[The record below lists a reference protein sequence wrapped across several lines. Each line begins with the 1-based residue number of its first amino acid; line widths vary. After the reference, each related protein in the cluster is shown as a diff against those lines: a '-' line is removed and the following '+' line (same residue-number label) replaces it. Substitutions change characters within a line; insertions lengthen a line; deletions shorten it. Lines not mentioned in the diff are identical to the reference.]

1 MSSLIP
7 EYEYDIF
14 ISYRQKDNKGDMW
27 VSEFVEALKT
37 ELESTFKEDIS
48 VYFDINPHDGLLE
61 THDVDESL
69 KEKLKCLVFIPIISR
84 TYCDPKAFAWEHE
97 FKAFVDQASKDQYG
111 LKVRLPNGNIASR
124 VLPVQIHDLDN
135 EDIKLCESVLGGVL
149 RGIEFI
155 YKEPGVNKPL
165 KEGDDDK
172 KNLNNTKYGIQVN
185 KVANSIKEI
194 ITGIRQ
200 HTQKPEEASKE
211 VSEPLP
217 VTRKN
222 NKTKFIAG
230 SVLAL
235 ALIILGILFIPI
247 LFRTGEESEKS
258 IAVLPFKNDSP
269 DPENE
274 YFCNGM
280 METILNQLVKI
291 EDLKVMSRTEVE
303 PYRNTT
309 KTRKEIASE
318 LGVSN
323 ILEGSVF
330 KIGNRFRISV
340 QLINSESGFHL
351 WSEEYEGEY
360 TEEIFDLQSN
370 IAKQVALALKAVITP
385 EEEKSIEA
393 KPTENI
399 EAYDL
404 VLKGWEMFNNY
415 WKTLDS
421 KYIQLAHNLLNRAL
435 EIDPGYIEA
444 LELQCSIFLLENK
457 PDSTVYYADRIIKLD
472 PERAS
477 GYYVKAEGYNWMG
490 QSDLAIE
497 SFLKAME
504 IQPNNISIWTY
515 IGLAK
520 AYHRKNDCENGL
532 PCLQKALNMTED
544 LDPGAILSISEA
556 LISIGYYEK
565 ADEYVRKAIDLN
577 VGCQGIQ
584 RHCECLIGQS
594 KISQAQQFLDSV
606 CDISACEKLCNL
618 YKFYVNMY
626 ERKYNEAEVYYNK
639 FLGFS
644 DFGEKSHPYF
654 VGDSTLLAYMYKEL
668 GKEEIAFKILNNYR
682 KSLEHQLEKDKNFNT
697 YINLSSIYAILEEK
711 GKSLQYLSEAL
722 KQEPGISRSD
732 FTQVNPFFDNIRNEP
747 EFKAFVR
754 EGIDKKAAV
763 IAQFNEMKK
772 RGEIDL

>member
-1 MSSLIP
+1 MPSLIP
-7 EYEYDIF
+7 GYEYDIF
-14 ISYRQKDNKGDMW
+14 ISYRQKDNKGDGW

-69 KEKLKCLVFIPIISR
+69 KEKFKCLVFIPIISR

-97 FKAFVDQASKDQYG
+97 FKAFVEHASKDQFG
-111 LKVRLPNGNIASR
+111 LKVKLPNSNVASR

-135 EDIKLCESVLGGVL
+135 EDITLCESVLGGVL

-165 KEGDDDK
+165 TYDDDDR
-172 KNLNNTKYGIQVN
+172 KNLNNTKYRIQIN

-200 HTQKPEEASKE
+200 SEKKPVEESEKTAQATPTPGKWDRNKLIA
-211 VSEPLP
+211 VSA
-217 VTRKN
+217 
-222 NKTKFIAG
+222 I
-230 SVLAL
+230 VLIL
-235 ALIILGILFIPI
+235 VILGILFVPK
-247 LFRTGEESEKS
+247 LFRQEEAIEKS

-291 EDLKVMSRTEVE
+291 GDLKVMSRTEVE

-309 KTRKEIASE
+309 KTRKEIAAE
-318 LGVSN
+318 LGVAN
-323 ILEGSVF
+323 ILEGSVY
-330 KIGNRFRISV
+330 KMGNRFRISV
-340 QLINSESGFHL
+340 QLINSTSGFHL

-360 TEEIFDLQSN
+360 TEEIFTLQSN
-370 IAKQVALALKAVITP
+370 IARQVASALKAVITP
-385 EEEKSIEA
+385 EEEMSIEA

-404 VLKGWEMFNNY
+404 VLKGYEMTNNY

-421 KYIQLAHNLLNRAL
+421 KYNQLAHNLLNKAL

-444 LELQCSIFLLENK
+444 LELQCNIFLGENK
-457 PDSTVYYADRIIKLD
+457 LDSTVYFADRIIKLD

-477 GYYVKAEGYNWMG
+477 GYLYRGIGYGWMR
-490 QSDLAIE
+490 QSDLSIE
-497 SFLKAME
+497 SFLKATE
-504 IQPNNISIWTY
+504 IQPDDINIIQ
-515 IGLAK
+515 GLARSYCWK
-520 AYHRKNDCENGL
+520 QDLENGL
-532 PCLQKALNMTED
+532 PWLQKAINMNDD
-544 LDPGAILSISEA
+544 LDPGIILNAGE
-556 LISIGYYEK
+556 LLMYLGHYKK

-584 RHCECLIGQS
+584 RHCECLVGQGEIS
-594 KISQAQQFLDSV
+594 KANQFLDSV
-606 CDISACEKLCNL
+606 CDISDCDKLCNL
-618 YKFYVNMY
+618 YKFYANMCNKDY
-626 ERKYNEAEVYYNK
+626 RAAEVYYNK
-639 FLGFS
+639 FLEFS
-644 DFGEKSHPYF
+644 DFGERNWTHF
-654 VGDSTLLAYMYKEL
+654 IGDSVLLAYMYMEL
-668 GKEEIAFKILNNYR
+668 DKKDIALNILNNYR
-682 KSLEHQLEKDKNFNT
+682 KSLEKQLAESESYYT
-697 YINLSSIYAILEEK
+697 YINLSSLYTILEDKEK
-711 GKSLQYLSEAL
+711 SISYLSEAMN
-722 KQEPGISRSD
+722 QEYNVGMYT
-732 FTQVNPFFDNIRNEP
+732 FTVVNPFFDFLRDEP
-747 EFKAFVR
+747 EFKAFVQQ
-754 EGIDKKAAV
+754 GLDKQAAN
-763 IAQFNEMKK
+763 IEKFNEMKK